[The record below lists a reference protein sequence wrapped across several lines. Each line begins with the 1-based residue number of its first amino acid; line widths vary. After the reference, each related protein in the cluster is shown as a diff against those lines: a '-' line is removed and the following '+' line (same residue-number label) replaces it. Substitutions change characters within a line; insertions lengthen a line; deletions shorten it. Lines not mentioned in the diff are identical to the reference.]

1 MKGLAANKSKT
12 IFFYLLLPVGLYL
25 FMVVIPAIVSFYYS
39 LFDWTGGQNKEFIW
53 FANYADLMKDTT
65 FWLSFKNSLIFTVF
79 MVLGQVGIAFLLS
92 LFFTMGWVKLKGFHR
107 YVMFFPVVISPVVI
121 GLMWQ
126 LIYNQ
131 DIGLLNF
138 FLRNLG
144 LEGIIKPWLD
154 DPKIIMRTV
163 SAPVIWQYVGF
174 YLVILSSAVAS
185 IPKEIFE
192 SAEIDGATDFK
203 RSIHITIPM
212 IYDSLKICIMLCII
226 GSMKAFDHIMVLT
239 NGGPGTASTVMAL
252 YGYNTAFITMRLSY
266 SNTIAIGILVLT
278 LIITLSSRAL
288 LGGKRYE

>member
-1 MKGLAANKSKT
+1 MKDLAVKKSKT
-12 IFFYLLLPVGLYL
+12 IFLYLLLPVGLYI
-25 FMVVIPAIVSFYYS
+25 FMVVIPTIVSFYYS
-39 LFDWTGGQNKEFIW
+39 LFNWTGGQNKKFIW
-53 FANYADLMKDTT
+53 FSNYADLMADSN
-65 FWLSFKNSLIFTVF
+65 FWFSFKNSLIFTMF
-79 MVLGQVGIAFLLS
+79 MVIGQVGIAFLLS
-92 LFFTMGWVKLKGFHR
+92 LFFTMEWVKYKDLHR

-138 FLRNLG
+138 ILRNLG
-144 LEGIIKPWLD
+144 LEGVIKPWLD

-163 SAPVIWQYVGF
+163 SIPVIWQYIGF
-174 YLVILSSAVAS
+174 YLIILSSAVGS

-192 SAEIDGATDFK
+192 SAEIDGATGFK
-203 RSIHITIPM
+203 RSIYVTIPM
-212 IYDSLKICIMLCII
+212 IYDSLKICIMLCTI

-278 LIITLSSRAL
+278 LIITLSSRVL
-288 LGGKRYE
+288 LGGKKYE